1 VQCYFEYPN
10 RGDQREVRPS
20 IRATEIGIDQ
30 NSSSEVKE
38 ARLKWNQ
45 AFWQEAF
52 NTTKCIHP
60 PLGTKQIN
68 LPEISTST
76 NQVNLVYEK
85 LIEHFFSVLNDSS
98 LNPKQDAVFGISL
111 YAIGVLQEL
120 LSIKI
125 TQGILGRSG
134 LRTLAELH
142 INLAYLVAEDKEE
155 LWKAYRNYGHGQA
168 KLSFLKLI
176 ELTDKELP
184 SFVNLENLHYLAN
197 EDVWQ
202 EFVDINVGAWDSTDL
217 RKRAEKSRT
226 KHIYDKFYD
235 WTSGYVHCH
244 WGAVRDS
251 VLTTCLNPLHR
262 YHRIPLEI
270 PRLQNDVIPDA
281 CKLVDQTLDILDS
294 VYPNFDI
301 RVSV

>member
-1 VQCYFEYPN
+1 
-10 RGDQREVRPS
+10 
-20 IRATEIGIDQ
+20 
-30 NSSSEVKE
+30 
-38 ARLKWNQ
+38 
-45 AFWQEAF
+45 
-52 NTTKCIHP
+52 
-60 PLGTKQIN
+60 
-68 LPEISTST
+68 
-76 NQVNLVYEK
+76 
-85 LIEHFFSVLNDSS
+85 
-98 LNPKQDAVFGISL
+98 
-111 YAIGVLQEL
+111 
-120 LSIKI
+120 
-125 TQGILGRSG
+125 
-134 LRTLAELH
+134 
-142 INLAYLVAEDKEE
+142 
-155 LWKAYRNYGHGQA
+155 
-168 KLSFLKLI
+168 
-176 ELTDKELP
+176 
-184 SFVNLENLHYLAN
+184 LENLHYLAN